1 MKTGLVLE
9 GGAMRGIYTAGVLD
23 VFLEQG
29 ISPGMVMG
37 VSAGAIHGIS
47 FLSRQGGRSIRYYM
61 KYCRDKR
68 FMSFYSLVTTGDVV
82 GEQFC
87 YHDIPDTLDPFDHD
101 AFEASGIPFWAVCSN
116 LETGQGEYI
125 RCPTLRGEAMEYL
138 RASASMPLAAQVVE
152 VGGLRLLDGGM
163 ADSIPIQKMESLGY
177 ERNVVILTQPL
188 GFVKEKNSALP
199 LMRLALR
206 KYPKLLDT
214 MSRRHQRYN
223 ETTAYIRE
231 KERRGE
237 LFVLR
242 PEAPLDIGKVEHNRE
257 KIQAV
262 YDMGRRVM
270 EKRLDALRAYL
281 EQ

>member
-138 RASASMPLAAQVVE
+138 RASASMPFLSRPIQA
-152 VGGLRLLDGGM
+152 GGKLLLDGGVC
-163 ADSIPIQKMESLGY
+163 DSIPALAAL
-177 ERNVVILTQPL
+177 ERGCDKIVVVLTRPAEYRKKPSGAAMARL
-188 GFVKEKNSALP
+188 RYREYPHFVRAI
-199 LMRLALR
+199 
-206 KYPKLLDT
+206 
-214 MSRRHQRYN
+214 SRRYQVYN
-223 ETTAYIRE
+223 DTLDLLPQLEAE
-231 KERRGE
+231 GKA
-237 LFVLR
+237 LVLR
-242 PEAPLDIGKVEHNRE
+242 PSRDLGVKRMEKDLRKVQVQYDLGREDALGKVEE
-257 KIQAV
+257 V
-262 YDMGRRVM
+262 
-270 EKRLDALRAYL
+270 KRFLG
-281 EQ
+281 E